1 MSKPTVP
8 NTITDH
14 QHAELSRRA
23 QRAAPSLFD
32 PKAIRQRKAS
42 SAQQRKADQS

>member
-1 MSKPTVP
+1 MSRPTVP
-8 NTITDH
+8 NTITDR
-14 QHAELSRRA
+14 QHADLSRRA
-23 QRAAPSLFD
+23 RKAAPSLVD